1 MYRAALVVTL
11 GLGAVGMALCA
22 PVAYTSN
29 IQVHSDS
36 AGTQVWVA
44 DDTTLSAVNVS
55 DGLQAALNPAWA
67 PDGSRLAFQ
76 AVETAYPDIFVC
88 APDGSGRQ
96 NLTAGATTPHTMP
109 AFVGDA
115 NSIVCLAGPDRSHVV
130 LLRPDSEPVQLT
142 AAALYYTQPV
152 ALPDGSGVLVTGLE
166 AVRGAGDIYQV
177 SLDGRV
183 RNLTQAPGLYSQPAV
198 SPDGSTVAF
207 CFDRREIG
215 GVGRGVATI
224 PIDGGEPTLLA
235 DDGYPLGAL
244 AYSPDGRR
252 IAYTFAPYYNNT
264 WIRIMDA
271 DGSNAGRLEFG
282 GYHIIAWPSFSPDG
296 ARLAYHGCYAARFT
310 THVVDL
316 VTGQDTD
323 VSEKSGGGVRPVYC
337 PAVPGGVDQ

>member
-1 MYRAALVVTL
+1 MNGKGRARRGRSIIERQAFAIWMPGT
-11 GLGAVGMALCA
+11 GHF
-22 PVAYTSN
+22 S
-29 IQVHSDS
+29 HS
-36 AGTQVWVA
+36 
-44 DDTTLSAVNVS
+44 
-55 DGLQAALNPAWA
+55 
-67 PDGSRLAFQ
+67 LAFQ

-215 GVGRGVATI
+215 GVGRGVESWAF
-224 PIDGGEPTLLA
+224 GH
-235 DDGYPLGAL
+235 DDAL
-244 AYSPDGRR
+244 AGCQAVELD
-252 IAYTFAPYYNNT
+252 
-264 WIRIMDA
+264 D
-271 DGSNAGRLEFG
+271 
-282 GYHIIAWPSFSPDG
+282 H
-296 ARLAYHGCYAARFT
+296 RLAELA
-310 THVVDL
+310 
-316 VTGQDTD
+316 
-323 VSEKSGGGVRPVYC
+323 P
-337 PAVPGGVDQ
+337 PGDGLLGIG